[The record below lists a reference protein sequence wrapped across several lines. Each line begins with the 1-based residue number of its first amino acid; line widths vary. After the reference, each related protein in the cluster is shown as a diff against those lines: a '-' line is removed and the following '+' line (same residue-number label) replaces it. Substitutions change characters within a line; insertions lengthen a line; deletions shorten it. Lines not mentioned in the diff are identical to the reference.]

1 VKLLRYGQPGSE
13 KPGILDQN
21 GALRDL
27 GDHVADINGD
37 TINPRGLAAL
47 AKLDVETLPIVNGAP
62 RIGACVN
69 GVGKFVCIGLNY
81 SDHAKEAAMA
91 LPTEPMMFLK
101 ATSAI
106 CGPNDDLEKPV
117 GATALDWEV
126 ELGVVIGTRAKRVS
140 EDAALDHVAGYCV
153 VNDAS
158 ERTFQLHRQGQM
170 TKGKSHDT
178 FGPIGPWLVTKDEV
192 PDPQALSLSTVVDGE
207 TMQNGTT
214 STMVYPVRMLVSYL
228 SQFMT
233 LQPGDII
240 ATGTPA
246 GVGMGKKPTPI
257 YLSEGQVITL
267 SVDRLGQQR
276 HRVVGA

>member
-1 VKLLRYGQPGSE
+1 MKLLRYGQPGSE